1 MTIFLV
7 NIANIQASLSL
18 CVSVSL
24 CFGLK
29 TKSTG
34 LPWWLSGKELPA
46 NAGDMGS
53 IPGLEIVR
61 VLRDNRAHAPQLLS
75 QSSRALVPQQKKL
88 LQ

>member
-1 MTIFLV
+1 MKRPVTDWGKSLKNTNLV
-7 NIANIQASLSL
+7 
-18 CVSVSL
+18 
-24 CFGLK
+24 
-29 TKSTG
+29 

-75 QSSRALVPQQKKL
+75 QSSRARELQLPKSMCSTARAPQQEKP